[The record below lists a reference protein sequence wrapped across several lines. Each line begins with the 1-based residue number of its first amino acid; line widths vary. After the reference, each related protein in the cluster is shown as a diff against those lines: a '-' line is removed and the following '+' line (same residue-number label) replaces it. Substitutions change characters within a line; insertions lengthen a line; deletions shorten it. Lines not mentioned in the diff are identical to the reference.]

1 MSTSVVSN
9 RRTAVQVA
17 ATVVG
22 AVFLLVGVLGFIP
35 GITSGSGL
43 GFAGH
48 HSDAYLLGLFQ
59 VSVLHNV
66 VHLLFG
72 IAGLALGRSAAGSK
86 GFLVWGGAIYL
97 VLFVYG
103 LVFGG
108 ESAGNFVPLNAADNG
123 LHLLLGLGMLVI
135 GLVLGRTVAASRQT
149 SAAPR

>member
-1 MSTSVVSN
+1 MSSSVLSH
-9 RRTAVQVA
+9 RRTAVQLA

-35 GITSGSGL
+35 GITTGSGL

-48 HSDAYLLGLFQ
+48 ASDAYLLGLFQ

-72 IAGLALGRSAAGSK
+72 VAGLALGRSAAGSK
-86 GFLVWGGAIYL
+86 GFLTWGGAIYL
-97 VLFVYG
+97 ILFAYG

-108 ESAGNFVPLNAADNG
+108 ASAGNFVPLNAADNV
-123 LHLLLGLGMLVI
+123 LHVLLGVGMLGL
-135 GLVLGRTVAASRQT
+135 GLVLGRTTAAARPARVSHH
-149 SAAPR
+149 